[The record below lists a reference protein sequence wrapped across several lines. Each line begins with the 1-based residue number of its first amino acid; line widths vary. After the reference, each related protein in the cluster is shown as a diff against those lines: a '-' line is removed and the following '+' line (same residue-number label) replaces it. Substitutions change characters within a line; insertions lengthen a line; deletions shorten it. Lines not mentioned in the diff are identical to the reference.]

1 MSKKR
6 RTKQKVENNN
16 PNNIALQKEE
26 EIKKLKNEIQKLQ
39 NDSESLRKQELRLL
53 DKKTELETKGI
64 ELSQK
69 SDNLKKA
76 EELFKQ
82 KENNL
87 EKREKE
93 YISKLKSFDNESEKL
108 RKREQKVIESEIK
121 RDAGF
126 TKERKE
132 LDDALQKRRSDFDNE
147 ISESRITR
155 TTELDNE
162 LAKERKSRLANLE
175 KELKNEREKVEK
187 ELNNQKTDFK
197 NWVNDE
203 RVNIEKI
210 KGELNKKEQNQ
221 LSKQDD
227 LDYKDSRL
235 QSREDALDQREND
248 IEHEVIEITKAR
260 ELSFNE
266 ESESYKKE
274 IERLNNSI
282 SNQREVFGVY
292 DELKQKLGGEEP
304 EKVLFDFNSKIEENK
319 ILKEE
324 LLTRPT
330 QEMREKYDEYKNE
343 NSRLTSK
350 NEELQENYN
359 QVNNKFKD
367 QKEIELQ
374 LHELTKEKES
384 LERQNASINASNIWL
399 EEELKRLQSSFQR
412 KQEKEARIKE
422 VEAPYLTKREDLI
435 RAEKGI
441 DELEWLNNIENKC
454 KEYGF
459 KFHPRILKSFHT
471 ALKTAEFSP
480 LTILSGVSGTGKSE
494 LPRLYSYF
502 GGINFLSLAVQP
514 NWDSPESMLGFF
526 NSIDNKFDAQPV
538 LRLLAQSQKEQSK
551 DYPGLYDVMT
561 LILLDE
567 MNLAH
572 VELYFSEFLSKLE
585 QRRGKGKKDVPSV
598 DVKLGAGIEPYKLP
612 LGRNILWAGTMNQD
626 ETTKS
631 LSDKVLDRGIEIH
644 FPRPTSF
651 ERMKEMKLLEKVGKA
666 PLLSRIDWNKW
677 WNTKSQF
684 TEEQIKPY
692 KSFIEEMNK
701 YLANAGRALGHRVW
715 QSIEY
720 YMANYPG
727 AQTAQ
732 RKEDDIDLKKIM
744 RVAFEDQLVQK
755 VMPKLRGIE
764 TRGKSKTEC
773 LDKIKAQLVDDEYS
787 IIDDFDFACEYG
799 YGQFMWN
806 SAKYLQEKA
815 DEKKGKEDTDE
826 EEKLDNGNS
835 IKDNI
840 TKKKDSQEKHDAYE
854 ELDKK
859 KVSELKQMC
868 KDSGLSIKGKKSD
881 LIIRLREIEG

>member
-1 MSKKR
+1 MAGKTT
-6 RTKQKVENNN
+6 TKQKVKKNNSN
-16 PNNIALQKEE
+16 KVSNNIVLQKEN
-26 EIKKLKNEIQKLQ
+26 EIKELKENLQNEI
-39 NDSESLRKQELRLL
+39 DILRKQESGLL
-53 DKKTELETKGI
+53 DRKTQLENKEI

-82 KENNL
+82 KENNI

-93 YISKLKSFDNESEKL
+93 YISKLKSFENESEKL
-108 RKREQKVIESEIK
+108 RTREEKVHASEIK

-126 TKERKE
+126 AKERKK
-132 LDDALQKRRSDFDNE
+132 LDNSLQKRRSDFDNE
-147 ISESRITR
+147 ISESRIKR
-155 TTELDNE
+155 TTELDNQ
-162 LAKERKSRLANLE
+162 LGKERKSRLANLE
-175 KELKNEREKVEK
+175 KGLKDEREKVEK
-187 ELNNQKTDFK
+187 ELNKLKTDFE

-203 RVNIEKI
+203 KEKI
-210 KGELNKKEQNQ
+210 ENIKAELDAKEQKQ
-221 LSKQDD
+221 LSNQDD
-227 LDYKDSRL
+227 LDYNYSRL
-235 QSREDALDQREND
+235 QSKENALDQREND
-248 IEHEVIEITKAR
+248 IEHEVKEKTKAR
-260 ELSFNE
+260 ELSFNKGA
-266 ESESYKKE
+266 ESYKKE
-274 IERLNNSI
+274 IERLNSSI

-304 EKVLFDFNSKIEENK
+304 EKVLLAYDSKIEEIK

-330 QEMREKYDEYKNE
+330 QEMREKYDEYKSE
-343 NSRLTSK
+343 NSRLTSR
-350 NEELQENYN
+350 NEKLQENYN
-359 QVNNKFKD
+359 QLNYMFKD

-374 LHELTKEKES
+374 LHELTSEKQS
-384 LERQNASINASNIWL
+384 LERQNVSINASNALL
-399 EEELKRLQSSFQR
+399 EKELKRLQSSFER

-422 VEAPYLTKREDLI
+422 VEAPYLLI
-435 RAEKGI
+435 NIDPAEKGV
-441 DELEWLNNIENKC
+441 DELTWLKNIENKC
-454 KEYGF
+454 EEYGF
-459 KFHPRILKSFHT
+459 IFHPRILKSFHT

-538 LRLLAQSQKEQSK
+538 LRLLAQSQKKQSK
-551 DYPGLYDVMT
+551 DYPGLHDFMT

-585 QRRGKGKKDVPSV
+585 LRRGQGKKDVPSV

-612 LGRNILWAGTMNQD
+612 LGRNVLWAGTMNQD

-644 FPRPTSF
+644 FPRPTNF
-651 ERMKEMKLLEKVGKA
+651 ERMKQMQLLEKVGKT
-666 PLLSRIDWNKW
+666 PLLLRSEWNKW
-677 WNTKSQF
+677 WNTKSRF
-684 TEEQIKPY
+684 NEEQIKPY

-701 YLANAGRALGHRVW
+701 FLANAGRALGHRVW

-727 AQTAQ
+727 IQAAQN
-732 RKEDDIDLKKIM
+732 KEDDKALTKIM

-773 LDKIKAQLVDDEYS
+773 LDKIKAQLVNEDYS

-806 SAKYLQEKA
+806 SAKYLEEKA
-815 DEKKGKEDTDE
+815 DKKKGE
-826 EEKLDNGNS
+826 
-835 IKDNI
+835 
-840 TKKKDSQEKHDAYE
+840 
-854 ELDKK
+854 
-859 KVSELKQMC
+859 
-868 KDSGLSIKGKKSD
+868 
-881 LIIRLREIEG
+881 R